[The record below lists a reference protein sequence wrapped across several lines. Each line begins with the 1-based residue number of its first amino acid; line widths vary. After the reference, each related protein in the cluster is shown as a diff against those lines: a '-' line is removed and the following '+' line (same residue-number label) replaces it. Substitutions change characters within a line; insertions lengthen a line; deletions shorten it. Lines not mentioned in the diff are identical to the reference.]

1 MRKHLYQGL
10 IIFICSCLLVLSAC
24 TGAPPVE
31 DEMPEPQEAAPEEP
45 AEEPPAQPTN
55 TIPPPTPT
63 IEPSPTPTTEPENPQ
78 VAFVSNRSG
87 DEDSRLLHLMDLETG
102 EITLL
107 ETGLDNLAFPRWSPD
122 GSKILFVVVDVWN
135 LYTVEPDGSNLT
147 QVTDFRSNN
156 ADWSPDGM
164 QIVFQSDHANEPENI
179 PDIYTMSLDGSN
191 LTKILE
197 ILDIPDYGPRWS
209 RTGEFISFISFMED
223 FVPAVYT
230 IAPDGSNIERISG
243 DDVFAFEAAI
253 SPDGRQFIFA
263 VQNQGE
269 NSDLFLFDTT
279 ADDGGLRQL
288 TDDAAMEA
296 SVNWFPDGSKIVY
309 HVRDGD
315 LYNLWMMNTDGS
327 EMIQLTDDHN
337 IDLYPDVWVP

>member
-1 MRKHLYQGL
+1 MRKKSFQGL
-10 IIFICSCLLVLSAC
+10 LIILCSCLLVLSAC
-24 TGAPPVE
+24 TSTTPVE
-31 DEMPEPQEAAPEEP
+31 EEIPAPQEEEPEEP
-45 AEEPPAQPTN
+45 AEEPPAPPTN
-55 TIPPPTPT
+55 TVPPPTPT
-63 IEPSPTPTTEPENPQ
+63 TEPSPTPTTEPKNPQ
-78 VAFVSNRSG
+78 VVFVSNRSG
-87 DEDSRLLHLMDLETG
+87 GEDSRFLHLMDLETG

-107 ETGLDNLAFPRWSPD
+107 DTGLDNLAFPRWSPD

-179 PDIYTMSLDGSN
+179 PDIYTMNLDGSN

-197 ILDIPDYGPRWS
+197 NLDIPDYGPRWS
-209 RTGEFISFISFMED
+209 RTGEFISFISFMEN
-223 FVPAVYT
+223 FLPAVYT
-230 IAPDGSNIERISG
+230 MAPDGSNINRISG

-253 SPDGRQFIFA
+253 SPDGKQFIFA

-269 NSDLFLFDTT
+269 NSDLFLFDTSVE
-279 ADDGGLRQL
+279 DGLLRL
-288 TDDAAMEA
+288 TDDPAVEA
-296 SVNWFPDGSKIVY
+296 SINWFPDGSKIVY
-309 HVRDGD
+309 HVRDGELYD
-315 LYNLWMMNTDGS
+315 LWTMNVDGG
-327 EMIQLTDDHN
+327 EKTQLTDDTY